1 MGGWQTLDLIQI
13 YQSEI
18 KQIVVNPL
26 LRPMIEVIPS
36 KLFKIVKLELKIN
49 LNDLIQFT
57 ATL

>member
-1 MGGWQTLDLIQI
+1 MGARQTLDLIQI

-18 KQIVVNPL
+18 KQILVNPR